1 MCKGCYGSDQG
12 WDEHKTRSLG
22 TLFMD
27 KGFLERLSARRVGE
41 LLNLSKSQIRILT
54 GLLTKHSHLE
64 GNLFKMG

>member
-1 MCKGCYGSDQG
+1 M
-12 WDEHKTRSLG
+12 RNLG

-27 KGFLERLSARRVGE
+27 KGFLERLSAKRDGQ

-54 GLLTKHSHLE
+54 GLLTKHGHLE